1 MGEAKRRGSREQR
14 VSSTQQQ
21 QSGSSKEFDRVSEF
35 LGKGLKLE
43 ADVLERGKKIREEA
57 KKNYRSEWLDARL
70 TLLSIAQH
78 IFLAKNLI
86 PGKTSEDVSHILI
99 LLTAFYQGTHA
110 TENMISEGQYIK
122 AAAALK
128 QDYEIVA
135 RICEVRACTAKS
147 GQTPQVRHFAKEVRG
162 YYGELNKVAH
172 PSNQEMLENLMST
185 LSLGESQA
193 ISHIPVY
200 NEQYS
205 QGLYELH
212 IWFIFMIVQQHLRL
226 FVEMYGK
233 DEPAIRDVANWFLG
247 SVSLLKAAGFKFD
260 LEKEAS

>member
-1 MGEAKRRGSREQR
+1 MGEAKRRGSRAQR
-14 VSSTQQQ
+14 ISSAQQQ
-21 QSGSSKEFDRVSEF
+21 ESDDKKEFGRVSEF

-43 ADVLERGKKIREEA
+43 ADVWERGQKIREEA

-86 PGKTSEDVSHILI
+86 PGKTSDNVSHILT
-99 LLTAFYQGTHA
+99 LLMAFYQGTHA
-110 TENMISEGQYIK
+110 TETLISEGQYIK

-128 QDYEIVA
+128 QDYEIIA
-135 RICEVRACTAKS
+135 RIYEVRAGTAKP
-147 GQTPQVRHFAKEVRG
+147 GQTPQVRHLAKEARG

-193 ISHIPVY
+193 ISHIPSY
-200 NEQYS
+200 NRQYS

-212 IWFIFMIVQQHLRL
+212 VWLIYMIVQQHLRL
-226 FVEMYGK
+226 FVEMYGEE
-233 DEPAIRDVANWFLG
+233 EPAIKEVGTWFLG
-247 SVSLLKAAGFKFD
+247 SVDLLKTAGFKFD
-260 LEKEAS
+260 LEE